1 MWQVSF
7 VICARGLEIIHTHL
21 NNSRVIVVSNMLL
34 SLLICACCQSILRL
48 VNLNLK
54 LKLKLK
60 LELKRK
66 RTRKVKIK

>member
-1 MWQVSF
+1 MWQVCF
-7 VICARGLEIIHTHL
+7 VICARGLEIICTHL

-48 VNLNLK
+48 INLN

-66 RTRKVKIK
+66 RKRKLKIK